1 MVILTCSTLLL
12 SAYVCAITRLL
23 CAVTIPEYTNW
34 LSYVVVCISRVNQ
47 CMYSIFVVMADLA
60 VVFSMHEIYF

>member
-1 MVILTCSTLLL
+1 MFYST
-12 SAYVCAITRLL
+12 AYVCIITRLL

-47 CMYSIFVVMADLA
+47 CMYIILVVMAELA
-60 VVFSMHEIYF
+60 VEIYF